1 MQVAQT
7 RYTGTALMRV
17 LTQLG
22 LTDQTLAILHE
33 LEDAGIK
40 LEARQFNA
48 LLHGLA
54 EAEGGEEAGMS
65 AVVRV
70 FLRMWLEEGVVPD
83 RKSYNALMNASSRV
97 MHRSDGRLAQFFLA
111 FMLQSDVPPEVC
123 VCVCARARVCVC
135 GVCVCVCVCVCNMC
149 VSLDFC
155 PLSLPLPLL
164 RLLLRLCVQVDSFD
178 IALSISLSLSLSRYI
193 HTYIH
198 T

>member
-1 MQVAQT
+1 
-7 RYTGTALMRV
+7 MRV

-97 MHRSDGRLAQFFLA
+97 MHRSDGRLGQFFLA

-123 VCVCARARVCVC
+123 VCVCARACVCVC
-135 GVCVCVCVCVCNMC
+135 GVCVCVCVCNMC

-178 IALSISLSLSLSRYI
+178 IALSLSLSLSLSLYI